1 MPFFI
6 QGSGMRLPVI
16 TLLLSPHSLI
26 VVGFCIMGKIG
37 KNATSGLKNI
47 EIGKFLIVILSQ
59 KIISFCKEVRMAERS
74 KAPDSRDNLFTSME

>member
-1 MPFFI
+1 
-6 QGSGMRLPVI
+6 MRLPVI

-26 VVGFCIMGKIG
+26 VVGCCIMGKIG

-59 KIISFCKEVRMAERS
+59 KIISPVRKSGWPSGLRRQTQEVYS
-74 KAPDSRDNLFTSME
+74 SLL